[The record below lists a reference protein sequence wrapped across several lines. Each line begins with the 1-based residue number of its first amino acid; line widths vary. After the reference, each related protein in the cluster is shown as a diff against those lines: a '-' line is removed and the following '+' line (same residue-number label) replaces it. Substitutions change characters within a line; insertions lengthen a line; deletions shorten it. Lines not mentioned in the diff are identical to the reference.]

1 MPLNQL
7 VSKLIHVFDFFSI
20 RELLTPQQHYD
31 WGLRALKTVLRSSG
45 NLLKLCKR
53 SRAAAGDQVQIS
65 ATEEANLVVQ
75 ASRIN
80 TLSKLTFADSKRF
93 DALIA
98 DIFPDVLFKDIEYES
113 LAEAVRQVS
122 ACQAL
127 RRAPGTVLFS
137 HWNFSFVGRSRTKS
151 GAD

>member
-1 MPLNQL
+1 MVHPSSTAESDLC
-7 VSKLIHVFDFFSI
+7 SSPR

-45 NLLKLCKR
+45 NLLKMAKKA
-53 SRAAAGDQVQIS
+53 RAAAGDQMLIS
-65 ATEEANLVVQ
+65 AAQEANLVVQ

-98 DIFPDVLFKDIEYES
+98 DIFPDVDFKDIEYES
-113 LAEAVRQVS
+113 LAAAVRQV
-122 ACQAL
+122 
-127 RRAPGTVLFS
+127 RGVRAKCCNPDEV
-137 HWNFSFVGRSRTKS
+137 
-151 GAD
+151 